1 MKTTRTE
8 RPKAGRP
15 LKSKLSELPI
25 LAFTSA
31 DELHVWLAHHHAESG
46 GIWLRIFKKGSGVPS
61 VSFEDV
67 LDEGL
72 CFGWS
77 ESARRS
83 YDTGSYLQRFTPRK
97 TLGTQSKRNADR
109 VRALIRA
116 GRMTQTG
123 LQALGL
129 APKT

>member
-1 MKTTRTE
+1 MKSELT
-8 RPKAGRP
+8 
-15 LKSKLSELPI
+15 ELPI

-31 DELHVWLAHHHAESG
+31 DELHIWLENYHAESQG
-46 GIWLRIFKKGSGVPS
+46 MWLRIFKKKSGVPS

-77 ESARRS
+77 ESSRRS
-83 YDTGSYLQRFTPRK
+83 YDNVSYLQRFTPRK
-97 TLGTQSKRNADR
+97 TLGTQSKRNAER
-109 VRALIRA
+109 VHILIQE

-123 LQALGL
+123 LKAVGL
-129 APKT
+129 ERS